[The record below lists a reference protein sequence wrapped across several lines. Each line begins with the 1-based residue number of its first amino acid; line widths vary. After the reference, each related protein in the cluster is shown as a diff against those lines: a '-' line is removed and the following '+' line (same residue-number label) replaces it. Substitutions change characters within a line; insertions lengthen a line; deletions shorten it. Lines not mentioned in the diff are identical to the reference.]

1 VLTQRETPIGQVTD
15 ESLTWRRRFETK
27 LTVCFSRDQ
36 NFGSLR
42 FVEIVYEHPDI
53 ICAIQEPIFLLWW
66 RRTPTINQAVRAFE
80 HLQKASTSF
89 PGGVVFVVV
98 SGEEVGQPDRA
109 TADFFAR
116 NTRAIEK
123 HILAHSFILEGQGL
137 KGAAV
142 RTAVRAMNTMS
153 RVIFPWTI
161 SSSVDE
167 GAMFLAKKTGFVTE
181 QEARDL
187 IAEIAKIRA
196 AHPLG
201 K

>member
-1 VLTQRETPIGQVTD
+1 M
-15 ESLTWRRRFETK
+15 
-27 LTVCFSRDQ
+27 
-36 NFGSLR
+36 
-42 FVEIVYEHPDI
+42 EIVYEHQDI
-53 ICAIQEPIFLLWW
+53 ICGIQEPIFLLWW
-66 RRTPTINQAVRAFE
+66 RRTPTIIQAQKAFE
-80 HLQKASTSF
+80 HLQKASTTF

-98 SGEEVGQPDRA
+98 SGQEVGQPDRG

-142 RTAVRAMNTMS
+142 RTAVRAMNTVS

-161 SSSVDE
+161 SGSVDE
-167 GAMFLAKKTGFVTE
+167 GVMFLAKKTGFITE
-181 QEARDL
+181 QEARNL
-187 IAEIAKIRA
+187 IAEIATIRA
-196 AHPLG
+196 THPVG